1 MDNKHMDNKYLVNS
15 IVEGIQEKKG
25 KNIVIVD
32 LTKFENAACSFFV
45 ICEGD
50 SNTHISAI
58 TRSVKDYMHEKAGTK
73 PIAIDGVENA
83 QWVAMDYMQAIVHI
97 FQREPR
103 HFYDIEHLWADAEI
117 INIADIA

>member
-1 MDNKHMDNKYLVNS
+1 
-15 IVEGIQEKKG
+15 
-25 KNIVIVD
+25 
-32 LTKFENAACSFFV
+32 
-45 ICEGD
+45 
-50 SNTHISAI
+50 
-58 TRSVKDYMHEKAGTK
+58 VKDYMHEKAGTK